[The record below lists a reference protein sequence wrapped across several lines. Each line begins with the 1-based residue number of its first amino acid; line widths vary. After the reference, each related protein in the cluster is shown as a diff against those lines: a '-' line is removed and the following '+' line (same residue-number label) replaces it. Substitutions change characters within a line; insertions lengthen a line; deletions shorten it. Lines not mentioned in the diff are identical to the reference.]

1 MPIYW
6 HEDGSCDVF
15 ANVGNRR
22 AHRRLKKGATTRQA
36 KRIEAE
42 LRVGLARGRSPVIPG
57 DPTLTHCLG
66 LYVEHTAALR
76 SPATAMHHA
85 ARIADWAALYKAS
98 EARAA
103 ADHITRELTGKY
115 APGTINRSL
124 GTLSHG
130 LKLAWRRGLTPADY
144 STLIQRL
151 PENNARTTALTMSQV
166 ATLADHSSEQVR
178 AAIWLS
184 LLTGCR
190 RGEICQLR
198 QEDIG
203 TDEITLPAGATKTF
217 RTRTVPIIPA
227 VRPWLKYVPLSI
239 NFEGLKTGFRR
250 ARIAAGMP
258 NVQYRD
264 LRRSCGTMLV
274 QLGVPL
280 HIIAAILGH
289 SSVKVTE
296 RVYAHLAPRQ
306 VYEGLHRLEELHQN
320 LRQTPKAA
328 RKKSVSP

>member
-1 MPIYW
+1 M
-6 HEDGSCDVF
+6 
-15 ANVGNRR
+15 
-22 AHRRLKKGATTRQA
+22 
-36 KRIEAE
+36 
-42 LRVGLARGRSPVIPG
+42 
-57 DPTLTHCLG
+57 
-66 LYVEHTAALR
+66 
-76 SPATAMHHA
+76 
-85 ARIADWAALYKAS
+85 
-98 EARAA
+98 
-103 ADHITRELTGKY
+103 
-115 APGTINRSL
+115 
-124 GTLSHG
+124 
-130 LKLAWRRGLTPADY
+130 
-144 STLIQRL
+144 
-151 PENNARTTALTMSQV
+151 
-166 ATLADHSSEQVR
+166 
-178 AAIWLS
+178 
-184 LLTGCR
+184 
-190 RGEICQLR
+190 
-198 QEDIG
+198 
-203 TDEITLPAGATKTF
+203 
-217 RTRTVPIIPA
+217 PIIPA